1 MVAWMSNPEIW
12 LSLVTLAI
20 LEVVLGIDNLVIL
33 TVVSDKL
40 PPTQRRLAQ
49 RIGLGGALGLRIL
62 FLSTAVWIAGLVE
75 PVFELFDTE
84 FSWRDIIFFVGGAF
98 LLVKGSTE
106 IHSEF
111 EGEEEE
117 GDRHEKKAVA
127 GFAFFMVLVQ
137 IMAFDLIFS
146 IDSVV
151 AAVGMTQQL
160 PVMVAAVV
168 LAMLA
173 MLFAAE
179 PTSVFIKRHPSV
191 KMLALSFLLLI
202 GMSLVADAFHQHLP
216 RGFLYFAIA
225 FSMLVEVLN
234 LVRTRKHA
242 KRKKES

>member
-1 MVAWMSNPEIW
+1 MVALMSNPETW
-12 LSLVTLAI
+12 LSLVTLAV

-40 PPTQRRLAQ
+40 PPQQRRAAQ
-49 RIGLGGALGLRIL
+49 RLGLAGALGLRVL
-62 FLSTAVWIAGLVE
+62 FLSMAVWIASLVE
-75 PVFELFDTE
+75 PVFELFETK
-84 FSWRDIIFFVGGAF
+84 FSWRDIIFLVGGAF

-106 IHSEF
+106 IHAEF
-111 EGEEEE
+111 EGGEEE
-117 GDRHEKKAVA
+117 GAGREPKPVA
-127 GFAFFMVLVQ
+127 GWAFMLVLLQ
-137 IMAFDLIFS
+137 IMAFDVIFS

-151 AAVGMTQQL
+151 AAVGMTQNL
-160 PVMVAAVV
+160 PVMIAAVV
-168 LAMLA
+168 LAIIA

-225 FSMLVEVLN
+225 FSMLVECLN
-234 LVRTRKHA
+234 LIRTRKHA
-242 KRKKES
+242 RKKQD